1 MASQTHSCDLCDY
14 ETTDKSNYTKHMN
27 SKKHLK
33 KLENKPEELEVYNC
47 DECDYSTSNKSNLT
61 RHMKTHE
68 GITTKTFKCEA
79 CDMYFK
85 DKAHL
90 RTHCGSHAHHQ
101 NVHVKFPDTIDTTR
115 VVAFPVKLDLSK
127 RDQYIKKVN
136 VDVPITK
143 TMPKTTKK
151 ENDMIDVKQFIDPS
165 ELDEKLHEK
174 LVQKAIKWMK
184 ANDIDPADEG
194 LMEDEISDSYN
205 NAYKIFAGNPKEYF
219 SNTMGIEFDF

>member
-1 MASQTHSCDLCDY
+1 
-14 ETTDKSNYTKHMN
+14 MN

-33 KLENKPEELEVYNC
+33 KLENKPEEPEVYNC

-143 TMPKTTKK
+143 TMPKTTTKK
-151 ENDMIDVKQFIDPS
+151 ESIVFSVADFVDQMDV
-165 ELDEKLHEK
+165 DEKQQEK
-174 LVQKAIKWMK
+174 LVQKAIQWMEAK
-184 ANDIDPADEG
+184 GINPADEG
-194 LMEDEISDSYN
+194 LMEDEIVESYN
-205 NAYKIFAGNPKEYF
+205 NAYELFSKNPQEHF
-219 SNTMGIEFDF
+219 NITMGPDFDFDLL